1 MTDTPVY
8 QTTVQR
14 KAGRIGKLY
23 LRRNGIALP
32 PLSTPILYPVLS
44 FMTSTSPNGGGIWKY
59 LLKDVMK
66 HDVPILSQV
75 LHFLDFNL
83 TGKNIKY
90 WREKSMR
97 ERYRDTNGPYDAPMF
112 LDSGGFKLLYNAGL
126 SLSEFGINKETEADD
141 ILEFQLDCGGD
152 IIASLDYP
160 LPPVSFAPKRKPA
173 WIGAFRTHL
182 GLRKG

>member
-23 LRRNGIALP
+23 LQRNGIALP

-97 ERYRDTNGPYDAPMF
+97 ERYRTPTVPMM
-112 LDSGGFKLLYNAGL
+112 
-126 SLSEFGINKETEADD
+126 
-141 ILEFQLDCGGD
+141 
-152 IIASLDYP
+152 
-160 LPPVSFAPKRKPA
+160 PPCS
-173 WIGAFRTHL
+173 
-182 GLRKG
+182 